1 LPRVITDKLSAL
13 VGRPHVLTGV
23 DCSPYVVEGRTPDAV
38 VFPGSKE
45 DIAAVLALASA
56 DGVPVTP
63 WGGGTKMGIGASPS
77 RPGIV
82 LSMRRLSTLLEHEPG
97 DLTATVQAGT
107 TLAAFQAA
115 LGARGQWLSLDA
127 AEPGRATIGGVLATN
142 ASGPRRHLYGTA
154 RDLLIG
160 LTLVLAD
167 GSIVRGGGK
176 VVKNVA
182 GYDLP
187 KLAIGSLGTLGVIAD
202 TTFKLRPRPE
212 ADRLVIV
219 GFDRLKDAGQAAR
232 AVMSSDLIPSA
243 LDILDREAL
252 KARGLDDLPPQG
264 ADSCAL
270 IVGLDGTRE
279 QVDWQDEE
287 LPRVLAGLG
296 MTSRRVLDGE
306 SRDAAWEALAVPGG
320 GVSGQSAAMMKLAVL
335 PTQVAE
341 VIEQSIAAAQRCG
354 LRAAF
359 SAHAGVGIVS
369 AALAAEG
376 AAPDTVVAVL
386 EEWRAIAQAGGGHA
400 LLEWAPLAVKDRV
413 QVWDAPGPAQ
423 RIMKRIKDQLDPRGI
438 LNPGRFVGS
447 I

>member
-1 LPRVITDKLSAL
+1 
-13 VGRPHVLTGV
+13 
-23 DCSPYVVEGRTPDAV
+23 
-38 VFPGSKE
+38 
-45 DIAAVLALASA
+45 
-56 DGVPVTP
+56 
-63 WGGGTKMGIGASPS
+63 
-77 RPGIV
+77 
-82 LSMRRLSTLLEHEPG
+82 
-97 DLTATVQAGT
+97 
-107 TLAAFQAA
+107 
-115 LGARGQWLSLDA
+115 
-127 AEPGRATIGGVLATN
+127 
-142 ASGPRRHLYGTA
+142 
-154 RDLLIG
+154 
-160 LTLVLAD
+160 
-167 GSIVRGGGK
+167 
-176 VVKNVA
+176 VKNVA

-219 GFDRLKDAGQAAR
+219 GFDRLKEAGQAAR

-279 QVDWQDEE
+279 QVDWQGEE

-306 SRDAAWEALAVPGG
+306 SRDAAWEALAGPAGG

-354 LRAAF
+354 LRAAL

-376 AAPDTVVAVL
+376 AAPDAVVAVL

-438 LNPGRFVGS
+438 LNPGRFVGG